1 MSDSFD
7 DRSRYS
13 QFPNGVGV
21 ESDGDG
27 RGSLRVKTGGY
38 SDILDVVLSLDTNIY
53 ADGDV
58 LAATQEIANAVRGA
72 AGKILPLSIQVVD
85 EDDQGT
91 GLDLLF
97 FRTNVSIGN
106 ENAAFSIDDAGS
118 RNLLGWVRIAATDF
132 TDWGVFRTAT
142 LKNSD
147 SAWHMGLL
155 EAAAESTSIFV
166 AAIVRSGTPTY
177 SASGI
182 RLKISVVQ
190 D

>member
-1 MSDSFD
+1 MTGKNLSDSSFRVD
-7 DRSRYS
+7 EAS
-13 QFPNGVGV
+13 
-21 ESDGDG
+21 
-27 RGSLRVKTGGY
+27 GSILKNVGY
-38 SDILDVVLSLDTNIY
+38 SDVLDVTLSLDTNIY

-58 LAATQEIANAVRGA
+58 LAATQEIASAVRIA
-72 AGKILPLSIQVVD
+72 AGRALPLSLQVVD

-91 GLDLLF
+91 ALDLLF
-97 FRTNVSIGN
+97 FRSNISIGS

-118 RNLLGWVRIAATDF
+118 RDLLGWVRVAATDF
-132 TDWGVFRTAT
+132 TDWGAFRTAT
-142 LKNSD
+142 IKNSD
-147 SAWHMGLL
+147 AAWHMGLW
-155 EAAAESTSIFV
+155 EAAAAATSIYV